1 MPNKQGRPKD
11 QNGNP
16 MKYEISVFRLSLALR
31 AIPEDELRRLH
42 PLHGRDELAH
52 HFNVQNHDI
61 QGVEEYY
68 GLPTRLGRV
77 ASKDATRIE
86 VLAERLWQ
94 IMEPRVREIIREPKP
109 PTPSGDLL
117 QGNSANWPI

>member
-1 MPNKQGRPKD
+1 MGYKQGRPLD
-11 QNGNP
+11 HNGNP
-16 MKYEISVFRLSLALR
+16 MKYEISTFRLSLALR
-31 AIPEDELRRLH
+31 AIDETELRRLH

-68 GLPTRLGRV
+68 GLPSRAGRV
-77 ASKDATRIE
+77 ASKDAKRID

-94 IMEPRVREIIREPKP
+94 IMEPRVRDIIREPKP
-109 PTPSGDLL
+109 PMPSGDLL